1 MHTGRT
7 LHASHFA
14 FLRGVV
20 QGLPASSMWDRYL
33 ELEGESTD
41 ERVVKRLTRQLR
53 EDLAL
58 LALRAGKP
66 GSSRLLR
73 LDLRELGAKRQ
84 QALEDHKAQAEQ
96 ARRYLAPAPAAPVVP
111 TLEEFVAEHGLED
124 FSEVE
129 QLEAFESVHGRDR
142 RETALARLIKKQLA
156 LINEL
161 AVQASRRP
169 KLEDVVE
176 AWLPARL
183 HVRLKAA
190 GIMTLYGLAKA
201 MLEAPRTWINRVPG
215 LGEKKAAQLRQWLED
230 ERLLSRDGAPGQ
242 AGSALVVLSEP
253 AKTLSEQAA
262 VVLRTPGDFARAHN
276 LLGAQDDVQAVQIW
290 LSGLSGHTQRAYRK
304 EAERVALW
312 AALVLR
318 RPLSSLTYEDLLR
331 YRDFL
336 LDPQPREQWVGPP
349 GMPRTDPRWRPFSGP
364 LSPASATHAL
374 RIVGALYTFWTAK
387 GYVQGNPA
395 AGIRVEQAK
404 RSLRQQFGARTLK
417 EGDLEVLLQ
426 SLGHTPKDRRTHLAL
441 ELLYATGIRSSELL
455 GAKFS
460 DLEWFEAGEVRGWM
474 LYVLGKGSKVRNV
487 PVPAELIEQ
496 AQDLARLRGVQVD
509 LAQGILPASPL
520 LGHVGPKVAQVAR
533 DVHGAQVPP
542 QVPPDAPLAYET
554 FFNAIKDH
562 VRKVAQDLR
571 LLGDA
576 EQAARAARI
585 EQASAHW
592 LRHTF
597 ATEALAEGADR
608 GVVQENLGHASAAM
622 LSVYS
627 SVSEQ
632 RRLQAMSKF
641 WKSRVPGA
649 ST

>member
-1 MHTGRT
+1 MQACRT

-20 QGLPASSMWDRYL
+20 QGLPAAGMWDRYL
-33 ELEGESTD
+33 QLEGESTD
-41 ERVVKRLTRQLR
+41 ERVVKRLTRQIR

-73 LDLRELGAKRQ
+73 LDLRALNAARE
-84 QALEDHKAQAEQ
+84 QAQAGHKAQAEQ
-96 ARRYLAPAPAAPVVP
+96 ARRYLVPQPPPPTVP

-142 RETALARLIKKQLA
+142 RETVLARLIKKQLA

-161 AVQASRRP
+161 SVHASRRP

-183 HVRLKAA
+183 HVRLKSA

-201 MLEAPRTWINRVPG
+201 MRDAPRTWMNRVPG
-215 LGEKKAAQLRQWLED
+215 LGEKKAAQLRQWLEA
-230 ERLLSRDGAPGQ
+230 EQLLGAQ
-242 AGSALVVLSEP
+242 ASGADARAVVMLENTGR
-253 AKTLSEQAA
+253 TLSEQAA
-262 VVLRTPGDFARAHN
+262 VVLRTPGAFAREHN
-276 LLGAQDDVQAVQIW
+276 LLGAQDDVQAVKIW
-290 LSGLSGHTQRAYRK
+290 LDGLSGHTQRAYRK
-304 EAERVALW
+304 EAERLALW
-312 AALVLR
+312 AALALGK
-318 RPLSSLTYEDLLR
+318 PLSGLTHEDLLR
-331 YRDFL
+331 YRDFV
-336 LDPQPREQWVGPP
+336 LDPQPREQWVGPA
-349 GMPRTDPRWRPFSGP
+349 GMPRNDPRWRPFSGP

-387 GYVQGNPA
+387 GYVHGNPA
-395 AGIRVEQAK
+395 SGIRVEQAK

-426 SLGHTPKDRRTHLAL
+426 SLGTTPKERRTRLAI

-460 DLEWFEAGEVRGWM
+460 DLEWFETGDVAGWL
-474 LYVLGKGSKVRNV
+474 LYVLGKGGKVRNV
-487 PVPAELIEQ
+487 PVPAELLQE
-496 AQDLARLRGVQVD
+496 AQELARLRGAQVD
-509 LAQGILPASPL
+509 LARGVLPDSPI
-520 LGHVGPKVAQVAR
+520 LGHVGAPVAR
-533 DVHGAQVPP
+533 PGASLK
-542 QVPPDAPLAYET
+542 PDAPLSYET

-571 LLGDA
+571 LQG
-576 EQAARAARI
+576 EAARAARI

-597 ATEALAEGADR
+597 ATEALAAGAER

-627 SVSEQ
+627 SVAEE
-632 RRLQAMSKF
+632 RRMEAMARF
-641 WKSRVPGA
+641 WKRKSAPEEPASSGA
-649 ST
+649 S